1 SHVEHP
7 IDFIEDEDVD
17 VAKIERALLHE
28 VEQSARGGDHNV
40 HAPSGF
46 LSLFAITDAA
56 VHYRNTKIGEPAII
70 AKSGFDLGRKLTR
83 RLEDEAAEIPAPGE
97 QGKNWKGEG
106 RGLAGAGL
114 RGADQVFPGENNRES
129 AELDR
134 RGFGEAHR
142 LRAAHN
148 FRRKAK
154 IFK

>member
-1 SHVEHP
+1 RRTPDPNLDHLRFPQHPRSQALNLRRERRGKKEGLPVGRDLFDDSAHIREKSHVEHP

-83 RLEDEAAEIPAPGE
+83 RL
-97 QGKNWKGEG
+97 
-106 RGLAGAGL
+106 
-114 RGADQVFPGENNRES
+114 
-129 AELDR
+129 
-134 RGFGEAHR
+134 
-142 LRAAHN
+142 
-148 FRRKAK
+148 
-154 IFK
+154 